1 MALYTEFELN
11 EMMAN
16 QIRDLIAAGYSIDPA
31 HSFNNDK
38 SCTALLVKESYSI
51 RLIIRKHDDYIIKS
65 FSFVDKSLDNKDTFD
80 LSLIYY
86 RVYDNTYADS
96 EKEAEDE
103 RFKYITKSYEDM
115 YLTGKHFPETY
126 IRLIN
131 E

>member
-1 MALYTEFELN
+1 MALYTEFEIN

-31 HSFNNDK
+31 HSFNDDK
-38 SCTALLVKESYSI
+38 SCTAFLMKENYSI

-86 RVYDNTYADS
+86 RVYDNTYSDS
-96 EKEAEDE
+96 EEEAKEE
-103 RFKYITKSYEDM
+103 RAKWLLKAFDNNSCRT
-115 YLTGKHFPETY
+115 H
-126 IRLIN
+126 
-131 E
+131 